1 MTMTT
6 SHSDGFSALIH
17 DLAVSQARDLSGVAV
32 SNYPSAAEYPRHDAP
47 GMLYRIEGNGAK
59 SCCLCGLT
67 FPRTSQGYHS
77 HAAKHIREGLA
88 EPIVTRLYRRW
99 YALTGPGLIHYASR
113 ED

>member
-1 MTMTT
+1 MATASDLLTMPR
-6 SHSDGFSALIH
+6 SLW
-17 DLAVSQARDLSGVAV
+17 RDRSEI
-32 SNYPSAAEYPRHDAP
+32 PDHRAP

-59 SCCLCGLT
+59 SCCLCGRT
-67 FPRTSQGYHS
+67 FPRTSQAYHS
-77 HAAKHIREGLA
+77 HAAKHVREGLA